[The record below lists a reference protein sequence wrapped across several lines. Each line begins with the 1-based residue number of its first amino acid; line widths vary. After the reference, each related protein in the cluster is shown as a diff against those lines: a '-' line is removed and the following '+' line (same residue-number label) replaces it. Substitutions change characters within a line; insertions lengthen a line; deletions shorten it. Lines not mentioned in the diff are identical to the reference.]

1 MSSNKDTPPIDS
13 NQNDNHNLE
22 NSQHFTQGNI
32 DATPS
37 SGDQDKKVQWSSQGE
52 PAEDNLEGN
61 KDNSEEEET
70 KLRQIEELKR

>member
-52 PAEDNLEGN
+52 PAEDNQEN
-61 KDNSEEEET
+61 NDNSDDEET